1 MFPKHQEV
9 TMTPP
14 SPADETSTIVNAR
27 TGQRMRFEPSSGDAL
42 RIECWSPPS
51 EAREPEHTHP
61 KQESRFEILGG
72 ELVFEVDRA
81 TKTVAA
87 PGTFVI
93 PVGARHRFWNA
104 GSEEAHYFQEFRP
117 ALGTR
122 AFFELLFR
130 LANEGRLDE
139 KGMPALLDI
148 PAMLDASSDVIRP
161 TSPPWPVLR
170 LTAAVLRPFAA
181 IGGRS
186 TTPPR

>member
-1 MFPKHQEV
+1 
-9 TMTPP
+9 
-14 SPADETSTIVNAR
+14 
-27 TGQRMRFEPSSGDAL
+27 
-42 RIECWSPPS
+42 
-51 EAREPEHTHP
+51 
-61 KQESRFEILGG
+61 
-72 ELVFEVDRA
+72 VFEVDGA
-81 TKTVAA
+81 SQTVAA

-93 PVGARHRFWNA
+93 SPGVRHRFWNA
-104 GSEEAHYFQEFRP
+104 GSEEAHYVQEFRP

-170 LTAAVLRPFAA
+170 LTAALLRPIAA
-181 IGGRS
+181 IRSRS